1 MSPAYAA
8 WRKAWR
14 NSEAHCMRV
23 FSVSAPWREKLAEYA
38 PAIAPCSAVL
48 LLLLVGGCGSAQTV
62 NNRPDRIE
70 LATPVKL
77 TPKQMASVRAGL
89 ARRLNDDGVEA
100 VSVGRALA
108 GRTSTSVIVCGYLNW
123 KNRTGEEVRDRPF
136 HGLFLG
142 MDNASGFI
150 VTGTGGAENETA
162 ATLDV
167 CRRSGL
173 ELPS

>member
-1 MSPAYAA
+1 MIPKRPALAS
-8 WRKAWR
+8 WRT
-14 NSEAHCMRV
+14 
-23 FSVSAPWREKLAEYA
+23 KLPEYA
-38 PAIAPCSAVL
+38 HAIPSWSSIL
-48 LLLLVGGCGSAQTV
+48 LFLLVTGCGSAQTV

-89 ARRLNDDGVEA
+89 ARRLKDDGVEA

-108 GRTSTSVIVCGYLNW
+108 GRTSNSVIVCGYLNG
-123 KNRTGEEVRDRPF
+123 KSRTGEEVRDRAF

-150 VTGTGGAENETA
+150 VTGTGGADNETA

-167 CRRSGL
+167 CKRSGL
-173 ELPS
+173 ELNAS

>member
-1 MSPAYAA
+1 MSRAYAA
-8 WRKAWR
+8 CRKAWR
-14 NSEAHCMRV
+14 NSETYCMRI
-23 FSVSAPWREKLAEYA
+23 FGVSASWRQNLAECVHA
-38 PAIAPCSAVL
+38 VAACSAIL
-48 LLLLVGGCGSAQTV
+48 LLFLVTGCGSAQTV

-89 ARRLNDDGVEA
+89 ARRLKDDGVEA

-108 GRTSTSVIVCGYLNW
+108 GRTSTSVIVCGYLSG